1 MYSVIYPQTKTGTV
15 GTQCISW
22 STVGNKEK
30 IHSDHPPSLQ
40 TRQVRRQN
48 IYTFALQ
55 TILLDRQQK
64 KTGLGVGYKANS
76 HPLEKLFINETDN
89 YRLR

>member
-48 IYTFALQ
+48 I
-55 TILLDRQQK
+55 IPLLYKQFFLTVN
-64 KTGLGVGYKANS
+64 KTKTVLGVGYKANS